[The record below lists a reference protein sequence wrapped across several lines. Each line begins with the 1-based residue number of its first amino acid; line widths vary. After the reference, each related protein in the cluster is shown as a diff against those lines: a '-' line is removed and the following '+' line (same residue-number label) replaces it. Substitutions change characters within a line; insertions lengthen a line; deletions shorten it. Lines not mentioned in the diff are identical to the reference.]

1 MNKLAFMLFLAV
13 MSLPAFSLVELEDD
27 ELRDIDGRI
36 VYPGATEAFEREL
49 IAKLKEGNQD
59 AFELNRFMIEL
70 QRGTLNLNE
79 HNVTDAMRRFY
90 LGLGGMGIPQHILER
105 NMEYNLYL
113 QQQALEAART
123 LEQQRALFRAITNSL
138 MAAANTYRQ
147 NGNVE
152 QFIININNSFGLRF

>member
-36 VYPGATEAFEREL
+36 VYPGATEDFEREL
-49 IAKLKEGNQD
+49 VAKFKEGNQE
-59 AFELNRFMIEL
+59 AFELNRFMIDL
-70 QRGTLNLNE
+70 QRGVLNINE
-79 HNVTDAMRRFY
+79 RTINDAMRRFY
-90 LGLGGMGIPQHILER
+90 FGLGGMGIPHHILER

-138 MAAANTYRQ
+138 MNAANIYRQ
-147 NGNVE
+147 NGNVQ
-152 QFIININNSFGLRF
+152 QFVVNINNSFGLRF

>member
-49 IAKLKEGNQD
+49 IAKMKDGNQE
-59 AFELNRFMIEL
+59 AFELNRFMIDL
-70 QRGTLNLNE
+70 QRGVLNINE
-79 HNVTDAMRRFY
+79 HTIKDAMRRFY
-90 LGLGGMGIPQHILER
+90 LGLGGMGIPSHILER
-105 NMEYNLYL
+105 NMEYNMYL

-123 LEQQRALFRAITNSL
+123 LEMQRALFRAITNSL
-138 MAAANTYRQ
+138 MNAANIYRQ
-147 NGNVE
+147 NGNVQ
-152 QFIININNSFGLRF
+152 QFVVNINNSFGLRF